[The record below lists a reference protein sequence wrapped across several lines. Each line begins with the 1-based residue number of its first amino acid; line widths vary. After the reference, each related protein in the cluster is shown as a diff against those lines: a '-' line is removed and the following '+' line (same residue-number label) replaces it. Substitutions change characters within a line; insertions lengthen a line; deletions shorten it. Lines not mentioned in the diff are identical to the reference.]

1 VKVVTAIV
9 SSRVEA
15 QLIVGMLRD
24 HGIDAVMSAD
34 DLGGVDMAL
43 QMQGVRVLVS
53 KEDEY
58 AARQLLNQH
67 EPLVSVPKAPNTF
80 QKWLIKW
87 LGGNKQ

>member
-24 HGIDAVMSAD
+24 HGIDAVLSAD

-87 LGGNKQ
+87 LGGNKR

>member
-15 QLIVGMLRD
+15 ELIVGMLRG
-24 HGIDAVMSAD
+24 HGVDAVMSAD

-58 AARQLLNQH
+58 AARQH
-67 EPLVSVPKAPNTF
+67 EPLVSATKAPNAF
-80 QKWLIKW
+80 QKWLFKL